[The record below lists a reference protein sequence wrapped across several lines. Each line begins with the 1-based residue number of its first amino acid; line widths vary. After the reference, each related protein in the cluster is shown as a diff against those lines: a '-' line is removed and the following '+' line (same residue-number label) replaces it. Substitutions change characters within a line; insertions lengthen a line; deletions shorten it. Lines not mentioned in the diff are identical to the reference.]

1 MLTWACAQSKF
12 YELQNR
18 KLVEELRAL
27 RENWGKETQRIRRLY
42 DAELGGLR
50 QKLEEA
56 ENQKGIL
63 EVKLEL
69 IEAELAGKRDRYS
82 HSSHLSLSLST
93 FMQIRV
99 FA

>member
-1 MLTWACAQSKF
+1 MKSKF
-12 YELQNR
+12 LEQQNR

-42 DAELGGLR
+42 DGELGGLR

-63 EVKLEL
+63 EIKLEL
-69 IEAELAGKRDRYS
+69 LEGEVSNKRDRY
-82 HSSHLSLSLST
+82 
-93 FMQIRV
+93 
-99 FA
+99 

>member
-1 MLTWACAQSKF
+1 M
-12 YELQNR
+12 
-18 KLVEELRAL
+18 EELRAL

-82 HSSHLSLSLST
+82 HFPLLYFLVNTIIVPVIISNY
-93 FMQIRV
+93 FIMI
-99 FA
+99 